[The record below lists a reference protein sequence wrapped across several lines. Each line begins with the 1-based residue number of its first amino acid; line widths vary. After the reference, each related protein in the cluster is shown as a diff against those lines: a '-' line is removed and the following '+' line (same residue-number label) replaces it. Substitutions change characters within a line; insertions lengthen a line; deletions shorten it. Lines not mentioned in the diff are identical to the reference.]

1 LLSSEFIASIIIC
14 GTFVMAIRTFM
25 GFSQN
30 ISTLRPKLDQVENV
44 LNRIRLNLQTHKE
57 RIENL
62 NIELNPIQELE
73 QKMRTHYEII
83 QDLALDEEKKNL
95 EEEKEAGSGGKRTIE
110 RKKKHPN

>member
-1 LLSSEFIASIIIC
+1 
-14 GTFVMAIRTFM
+14 MAIRTFI

-30 ISTLRPKLDQVENV
+30 ISTLRPKLDQIDKV
-44 LNRIRLNLQTHKE
+44 LNRIRLNLQTNKE

-62 NIELNPIQELE
+62 NLDLSPIQDLE

-95 EEEKEAGSGGKRTIE
+95 REEKEAESGGKRTIE
-110 RKKKHPN
+110 RKRNHPN